1 MASASFA
8 TIPGVT
14 TPAELARDSDERGEE
29 IVGVLADAFGDLIE
43 ADERAFRRKF
53 RKMAASPFAFYRG
66 SAPLFYAD
74 VVRLEDPWA
83 DEHTSRVWIQGDL
96 HAENFGTYMDA
107 AGILVFDVNDF
118 DEAYLGHFTWDLRRM
133 AASLALLGFAKALS
147 DEAIE
152 RMIETYGRAY
162 LDQVRA
168 FATGDR
174 DREYRLTLDNTEGVL
189 HSVLLRARLETR
201 VGLLEATTTVEGA
214 ERHFSSGSG
223 VRRLEADERAEVE
236 QAYAVYLETI
246 PEIKRQHS
254 VSYAVKDV
262 VGRAGFGIGSAGL
275 PAYSLLVEG
284 RTQALENDV
293 LLSMKQGNV
302 AAASRVV
309 DDRRIRDY
317 FEHPGHR
324 TAVSQRALQAHA
336 DPWLGW
342 CELRGAGQVVKE
354 VSPYEADIDWDQ
366 VSDLDEVLS
375 LLDYLGQATAKVH
388 CVSDAGSEQ
397 TLVEF
402 QTEEAIMA
410 VADGREDEFAADLV
424 RFGRAY
430 GDLARDDH
438 RRFVDAFR
446 NGRIP
451 GVPAD

>member
-1 MASASFA
+1 MAGAPFA
-8 TIPGVT
+8 TICCVT

-29 IVGVLADAFGDLIE
+29 IVAVLADAFGDLIE
-43 ADERAFRRKF
+43 ADERAFRHKF

-74 VVRLEDPWA
+74 AVRLDDPWA
-83 DEHTSRVWIQGDL
+83 DERTSRVWIQGDL

-118 DEAYLGHFTWDLRRM
+118 DEAYLGHFTWDLRRL

-152 RMIETYGRAY
+152 RMIATFARAY
-162 LDQVRA
+162 VGQVRA

-174 DREYRLTLDNTEGVL
+174 DREFRLTLDNTHGVL
-189 HSVLLRARLETR
+189 HDVLLRARLETR
-201 VGLLEATTTVEGA
+201 IGLLEGTTMIEDA
-214 ERHFSSGSG
+214 ERHFSAGPG
-223 VRRLEADERAEVE
+223 VRRLDGGERAEVE
-236 QAYAVYLETI
+236 NAFAAYMDTI
-246 PEIKRQHS
+246 PEVKRQHS

-262 VGRAGFGIGSAGL
+262 IGRAGFGIGSAGL
-275 PAYSLLVEG
+275 PAFSLLVEG

-293 LLSMKQGNV
+293 VLSMKQGNV
-302 AAASRVV
+302 PAPSRVL
-309 DDRRIRDY
+309 RDAEVERY
-317 FEHPGHR
+317 FEHQGHR

-342 CELRGAGQVVKE
+342 CELDGAGQVVKE
-354 VSPYEADIDWDQ
+354 VSPYEADIDWGQ
-366 VSDLDEVLS
+366 VSELDEVFP
-375 LLDYLGQATAKVH
+375 LLEFLGQATAKVH

-402 QTEEAIMA
+402 QTEAAILA
-410 VADGREDEFAADLV
+410 VVDGREDEFADDLV
-424 RFGRAY
+424 AFGRAY
-430 GDLARDDH
+430 GELARDDH

>member
-1 MASASFA
+1 MAGASFA

-14 TPAELARDSDERGEE
+14 TPAELASDSDERGEE
-29 IVGVLADAFGDLIE
+29 IVSVLHEAFADLID

-74 VVRLEDPWA
+74 VVRLDDPWA
-83 DEHTSRVWIQGDL
+83 DERTSRVWIQGDL
-96 HAENFGTYMDA
+96 HAENFGTYMDS

-118 DEAYLGHFTWDLRRM
+118 DEAYVGHFTWDLRRM

-147 DEAIE
+147 DDAIE
-152 RMIETYGRAY
+152 RMIATYAGAY
-162 LDQVRA
+162 LEQVRA
-168 FATGDR
+168 FASGDR
-174 DREYRLTLDNTEGVL
+174 DSEFRLTLENTEGVL
-189 HSVLLRARLETR
+189 HEVLLAARLETR
-201 VGLLEATTTVEGA
+201 VGLLDATTTVEGA

-223 VRRLEADERAEVE
+223 VRRLEDAERGEVE
-236 QAYAVYLETI
+236 AAFAAYLDTI
-246 PEIKRQHS
+246 PEVKRQHS
-254 VSYAVKDV
+254 VSYAIKDV

-293 LLSMKQGNV
+293 VLSMKQGNV
-302 AAASRVV
+302 AAASRAVE
-309 DDRRIRDY
+309 DSAIEDY
-317 FEHPGHR
+317 FEHQGHR

-342 CELRGAGQVVKE
+342 CELRGVGQVVKE
-354 VSPYEADIDWDQ
+354 VSPYEADIDWGQ
-366 VSDLDEVLS
+366 VTDLDEVFP
-375 LLDYLGQATAKVH
+375 LLEYLGQATAKVH
-388 CVSDAGSEQ
+388 CVSDAGSDQ
-397 TLVEF
+397 TLVDF
-402 QTEEAIMA
+402 QTEEAILA
-410 VADGREDEFAADLV
+410 VVDGREDDFAGDLV
-424 RFGRAY
+424 AFGRAY
-430 GDLARDDH
+430 GELAFDDH